1 MPDAK
6 GKATR
11 TTFAK
16 RPEAPRGGDGWGG
29 APKGAG
35 SHAERAPVFEAG
47 NEAARGYHDM
57 SKSELLA
64 ALDERKWLIAMGLEQ
79 AEMVQARALDSYEAR
94 HLGTPT
100 QTLQH
105 SGPDGGAILTSLTVT
120 FRKPGEQQS

>member
-1 MPDAK
+1 MPDAPPRDAK
-6 GKATR
+6 GK
-11 TTFAK
+11 FPK
-16 RPEAPRGGDGWGG
+16 RPHAPRGGDGWGD

-35 SHAERAPVFEAG
+35 SQAERAPAFEAG
-47 NEAARGYHDM
+47 NEAARGFHDM
-57 SKSELLA
+57 SKSERLA
-64 ALDERKWLIAMGLEQ
+64 AVDHRKWRVAMGLERV
-79 AEMVQARALDSYEAR
+79 EMVETRAMDSYEAR